1 MPDTP
6 QLPSDLPVVPIRGA
20 VVLPLTV
27 APLGVSRPMSVEAI
41 NRALAGDRMVLL
53 LLQRTE
59 ADDPSPDDLHPVGT
73 VAIVRQMAM
82 AQNGMRVL
90 VEGIA
95 RVSAEQ
101 LKTEG
106 GLMQAH
112 IKPMPESAE
121 RSIEI
126 DAHVRRLQELVDRA
140 LSLATGLSPDIKALV
155 SSLDDPLRLAYL
167 LASLI
172 DMKAEDKQK
181 LLEENSVLVKLTAVS
196 MALSREI
203 EVLELKGKIES
214 RAEKEMS
221 DAQRQ
226 YLLRQQMKAI
236 QTELGE
242 GGDSESQ
249 ELRARVT
256 EAHLP
261 ERIEAVAMRE
271 VDRLERMTP
280 ASPEYQMIRTYLDW
294 LLDVP
299 WEKAGEDR
307 LDPVEARRV
316 LDQDHYDLDKVKER
330 IVEYLAVQKLRQRR
344 TEESGG
350 ESASR
355 TAASGAAAATATA
368 TAPST
373 TRASSA
379 IGMKGPILCFV
390 GPPGVGKTS
399 LGQSIARSMNRK
411 FVRISLGGVRDEAE
425 IRGHRRTYIG
435 SLPGRIVQAL
445 KTAGVS
451 NPVLMLDEIDKIS
464 VGVQGDPAAALL
476 EVLDPAQNHSF
487 RDNYMEIT
495 LDLSRVLFI
504 ATANQLGTI
513 HPALLDRMEIITLSG
528 YTDEEKVH
536 IARMYLVPR
545 QLEEHGL
552 TADQIEITDG
562 ALMRAIAEYT
572 REAGVRSLERQIG
585 TIARKVAARVATGSI
600 QRARVD
606 APDVVEY
613 LGPPRIR
620 SENEFRT
627 SRPGVATGVAWTE
640 TGGDVLYI
648 EAALLP
654 GGGGQITLTGQL
666 GAVMQES
673 ARAALSHIRQNANSL
688 GIPAEFLS
696 KQDLHIHVPAGAIPK
711 DGPSAGVTMATAIVS
726 AARGVP
732 VRSDVAMTGEI
743 TLSGL
748 VLPVGGIR
756 EKAMAARRHGIKT
769 FVLPQM
775 NEPDLAELPPE
786 VRSEMTF
793 VPAHTLEDVLRVA
806 LPASA

>member
-1 MPDTP
+1 M
-6 QLPSDLPVVPIRGA
+6 VPIRGA

-59 ADDPSPDDLHPVGT
+59 ADDPGPDDLHQVGT

-261 ERIEAVAMRE
+261 ERIEAVALRE

-316 LDQDHYDLDKVKER
+316 LDEDHYDLDKVKER

-350 ESASR
+350 EPASR
-355 TAASGAAAATATA
+355 TAASASGHGDGHGRQAPPEPR
-368 TAPST
+368 APS
-373 TRASSA
+373 A
-379 IGMKGPILCFV
+379 
-390 GPPGVGKTS
+390 
-399 LGQSIARSMNRK
+399 
-411 FVRISLGGVRDEAE
+411 
-425 IRGHRRTYIG
+425 
-435 SLPGRIVQAL
+435 
-445 KTAGVS
+445 
-451 NPVLMLDEIDKIS
+451 
-464 VGVQGDPAAALL
+464 
-476 EVLDPAQNHSF
+476 
-487 RDNYMEIT
+487 
-495 LDLSRVLFI
+495 
-504 ATANQLGTI
+504 
-513 HPALLDRMEIITLSG
+513 
-528 YTDEEKVH
+528 
-536 IARMYLVPR
+536 
-545 QLEEHGL
+545 
-552 TADQIEITDG
+552 
-562 ALMRAIAEYT
+562 
-572 REAGVRSLERQIG
+572 
-585 TIARKVAARVATGSI
+585 
-600 QRARVD
+600 
-606 APDVVEY
+606 
-613 LGPPRIR
+613 
-620 SENEFRT
+620 
-627 SRPGVATGVAWTE
+627 
-640 TGGDVLYI
+640 
-648 EAALLP
+648 
-654 GGGGQITLTGQL
+654 
-666 GAVMQES
+666 
-673 ARAALSHIRQNANSL
+673 
-688 GIPAEFLS
+688 
-696 KQDLHIHVPAGAIPK
+696 
-711 DGPSAGVTMATAIVS
+711 
-726 AARGVP
+726 
-732 VRSDVAMTGEI
+732 
-743 TLSGL
+743 
-748 VLPVGGIR
+748 
-756 EKAMAARRHGIKT
+756 
-769 FVLPQM
+769 
-775 NEPDLAELPPE
+775 
-786 VRSEMTF
+786 
-793 VPAHTLEDVLRVA
+793 
-806 LPASA
+806 